1 MRYFSILLVFA
12 AGMVLSI
19 GCESNSTDSDSNTVV
34 SDAQK
39 LLGLQANSHSTY
51 VRYDSIYQYFPDFD
65 IQVDTTEFTFEV
77 VGLDSAFERLDVYF
91 DSIKSHSIRI
101 TATHVVNLGYY
112 RTVNGNDTLAF
123 FAQPPEIFP
132 LVVEKDTE
140 WESFTPPMTTDSRPV
155 VTSRLFLSWG
165 LEIERSYLRTESLLL
180 PIGQFNCIVFRNEF
194 RLPGESEIFKT
205 EYEYYAPEYGLVKLY
220 STGLFGRSH
229 TFMISHT
236 IDSAQAALVNK

>member
-1 MRYFSILLVFA
+1 MRCFSILLLFA
-12 AGMVLSI
+12 AGIFLSI

-39 LLGLQANSHSTY
+39 LLGLHANSHSTY

-65 IQVDTTEFTFEV
+65 IQVDTTEFNFEV
-77 VGLDSAFERLDVYF
+77 IGLDSTFERVDIYF
-91 DSIKSHSIRI
+91 DSIKSHSVKI

-112 RTVNGNDTLAF
+112 RTVNDRDTLAF

-132 LVVEKDTE
+132 LVVGKDAE

-165 LEIERSYLRTESLLL
+165 FEIERSYLRTESLLL
-180 PIGQFNCIVFRNEF
+180 PIGQVNCIVIKNEF

-220 STGLFGRSH
+220 SIGLFGRSH

-236 IDSAQAALVNK
+236 IDSTQASLVRR